1 MSADRGPTAS
11 AVWRASADT
20 IIATHAAGLVLLV
33 FYPLTMCA
41 AGVKRLTG
49 IRRPQLNKSRSAYYQ
64 H

>member
-20 IIATHAAGLVLLV
+20 IVATLAAGLILVV

-41 AGVKRLTG
+41 AGVKRFAG
-49 IRRPQLNKSRSAYYQ
+49 IKRPQLSKSRSAYYQ